1 MKIYKIGENKYY
13 KGECSKCGTG
23 VACSIYDD
31 GKKMAIFNNNEATTD
46 CIVCG
51 GLVKLHEI
59 SREEYNKI
67 QNHPVYEIAKD
78 ISDFITKTVC
88 KQ

>member
-1 MKIYKIGENKYY
+1 
-13 KGECSKCGTG
+13 
-23 VACSIYDD
+23 
-31 GKKMAIFNNNEATTD
+31 MAIFNNNEATTD

-78 ISDFITKTVC
+78 VSDFITKTVC

>member
-13 KGECSKCGTG
+13 KGECAKCGTG

-31 GKKMAIFNNNEATTD
+31 GKKMAILSNNEAVAD
-46 CIVCG
+46 CAVCG
-51 GLVKLHEI
+51 STIKLHEI
-59 SREEYNKI
+59 SKEEYDKI
-67 QNHPVYEIAKD
+67 QNSPIYERVKKVL
-78 ISDFITKTVC
+78 DFITDIVC